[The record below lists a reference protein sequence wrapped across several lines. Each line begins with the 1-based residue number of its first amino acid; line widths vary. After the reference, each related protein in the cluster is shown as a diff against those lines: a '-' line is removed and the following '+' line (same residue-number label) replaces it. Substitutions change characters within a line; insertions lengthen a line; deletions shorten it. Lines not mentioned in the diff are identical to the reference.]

1 MIETELQQL
10 RDKTFDY
17 EDNQQ
22 HFVGSHFDAFFEDM
36 QEEVILQIPFL
47 MEHSTVVE
55 SCYRAKEEMTDDAKW
70 QKGFILTSP
79 SENLD
84 EGIGMIVGAVDGEEN
99 LEFISMF
106 PHLNYGQKYELELL
120 KVYVWS
126 NGHEAQLEVD
136 LGFSELT
143 FYDIHYPLNR
153 KYYFSGDKYT
163 FQILGIAYGARYRV
177 KKEINIEMKPEL
189 VEAMESISK
198 ETVRTISLV
207 GMSSFIRIDRWD
219 RDDYSFSGIIQ
230 KVQEVDISISNEKG
244 WICTTR
250 VLVDGFDDGAIYD
263 MDILVT
269 QKTWKEQEAPKA
281 GDDIEGS
288 VWMQGRLVA

>member
-1 MIETELQQL
+1 MQRLEE
-10 RDKTFDY
+10 RREETFDY
-17 EDNQQ
+17 ADNQQ

-36 QEEVILQIPFL
+36 KEEVISQIPFF
-47 MEHSTVVE
+47 MEHSAVVE
-55 SCYRAKEEMTDDAKW
+55 SCYRAQEEIIDDARWK
-70 QKGFILTSP
+70 KGFILTSP
-79 SENLD
+79 PESLD
-84 EGIGMIVGAVDGEEN
+84 EGIGVVVGVVEEEEG

-106 PHLNYGQKYELELL
+106 PHLNYGQNYELELL

-136 LGFSELT
+136 LEFTELT

-153 KYYFSGDKYT
+153 KYYLSGDKYT
-163 FQILGIAYGARYRV
+163 FQILGIAYDASYRV
-177 KKEINIEMKPEL
+177 EKEIEVDTSAELAKALGIEAGTKR
-189 VEAMESISK
+189 K
-198 ETVRTISLV
+198 YSLV

-230 KVQEVDISISNEKG
+230 KVQEIDISISNEKG

-288 VWMQGRLVA
+288 VWMQGKLVT

>member
-1 MIETELQQL
+1 MEQLQQL

-36 QEEVILQIPFL
+36 QEEVISQIPFF
-47 MEHSTVVE
+47 MEHSTVAE
-55 SCYRAKEEMTDDAKW
+55 SCYRAKEEMADDAKW
-70 QKGFILTSP
+70 QKGFVLTFP

-84 EGIGMIVGAVDGEEN
+84 EGIGMILGVVEE
-99 LEFISMF
+99 EESVQFISMF
-106 PHLNYGQKYELELL
+106 PHLNYGQKYEFELI

-126 NGHEAQLEVD
+126 SGHEAQLEVD
-136 LGFSELT
+136 LGFTELI

-153 KYYFSGDKYT
+153 KYYLSGDKYT
-163 FQILGIAYGARYRV
+163 FQILGIAYDAGYRV
-177 KKEINIEMKPEL
+177 EKEIEVDTSAKLAKALDIEEGTKR
-189 VEAMESISK
+189 K
-198 ETVRTISLV
+198 YSLV
-207 GMSSFIRIDRWD
+207 GMSSFIRIDSWD

-230 KVQEVDISISNEKG
+230 KVQEIDISISSEKG

-250 VLVDGFDDGAIYD
+250 VLVEGSAEDEKKYD

-269 QKTWKEQEAPKA
+269 QKTWHETQTPKA

-288 VWMQGRLVA
+288 VWMQGKVITK